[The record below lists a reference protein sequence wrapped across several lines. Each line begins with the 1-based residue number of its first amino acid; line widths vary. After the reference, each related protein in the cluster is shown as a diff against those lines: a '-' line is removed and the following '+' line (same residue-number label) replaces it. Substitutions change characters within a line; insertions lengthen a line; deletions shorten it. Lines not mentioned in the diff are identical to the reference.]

1 MRAFIRLFFTLFIPV
16 TLLIAVVLTL
26 YFTVQYSF
34 SQAMSLGVLYGL
46 FSGIIVTMILTIAL
60 LSLGGGKLNMQ
71 NIFKKTPKEKESTD
85 NDSKQ
90 HEELTDDKAPINQNV
105 TKDVQQNNTNLTKGI
120 DQKMM
125 LLMNKELTFEIIL
138 STIKNQFSRS
148 LTTHNS
154 EKGNIDIKI
163 QDETIAIAV
172 TPLTK
177 HTSQVIINGTNNSKY
192 IQDIVSFLKEKEHS
206 FLQY

>member
-1 MRAFIRLFFTLFIPV
+1 MRAFMRLFFTLFIPT
-16 TLLIAVVLTL
+16 TLLIAAVLTL

-46 FSGIIVTMILTIAL
+46 FAGIIVTIILSSTL
-60 LSLGGGKLNMQ
+60 LSFKEGKINILNKL
-71 NIFKKTPKEKESTD
+71 IKRPKE
-85 NDSKQ
+85 N
-90 HEELTDDKAPINQNV
+90 EELVQTEVSLDQETTENIQENNKNI
-105 TKDVQQNNTNLTKGI
+105 TKEI
-120 DQKMM
+120 DQKLM
-125 LLMNKELTFEIIL
+125 LLMNKELTFEVIL
-138 STIKNQFSRS
+138 STLKNQFSNSR
-148 LTTHNS
+148 TTQNI

-163 QDETIAIAV
+163 NDEMISITV